1 MDTFEARVARLEEHI
16 VRPDPPTAEECLDRA
31 EDYLARGELNFAE
44 FWLDTAK
51 ATRQADRRMILDE
64 IEKLLDELDQE
75 DPR

>member
-1 MDTFEARVARLEEHI
+1 
-16 VRPDPPTAEECLDRA
+16 
-31 EDYLARGELNFAE
+31 
-44 FWLDTAK
+44 LDTAK